1 MRRPS
6 FASHRIPCSITGCM
20 FVSTALLL
28 GLAVGCPM
36 GTETTDPAGSGQNAG
51 ENQMTG
57 TDNSGGSADNG
68 GDSSRSGEDPGAPID
83 GDTVDPIAPPAIA
96 GTWKGKNVWEFTQTQ
111 TSPTEM
117 SFDFSFES
125 DFEITF
131 GDDGRP
137 GLLTLPL
144 LGQSGASGDPIEADI
159 LDVGKTKRFT
169 QTSEFTVNGETT
181 TIDTVTTITVR
192 EAAFT
197 ENGFRLVY
205 DFEMTST
212 NTGGQLGGSTQTMSG
227 SSTYEAELVGDT
239 LTYTQTIVQDIEQSF
254 GGITQI
260 ARQEGTG
267 VATLTRE

>member
-6 FASHRIPCSITGCM
+6 FRSRRSPFSLTGCI
-20 FVSTALLL
+20 FVSCTLLL
-28 GLAVGCPM
+28 GLPAGCPM
-36 GTETTDPAGSGQNAG
+36 DAEATDPAAGEQNA
-51 ENQMTG
+51 T
-57 TDNSGGSADNG
+57 
-68 GDSSRSGEDPGAPID
+68 GDSSRTGEGVGGASGDDPVVQ
-83 GDTVDPIAPPAIA
+83 VDPPAIT
-96 GTWKGKNVWEFTQTQ
+96 GTWKGQNVWEFTQTQ
-111 TSPTEM
+111 TSPTEL

-125 DFEITF
+125 EFEITF

-144 LGQSGASGDPIEADI
+144 LGQSDASGDPIEADI
-159 LDVGKTKRFT
+159 FDVGKTKRFT

-192 EAAFT
+192 EASFT

-227 SSTYEAELVGDT
+227 ASTYEAQLDGDT
-239 LTYTQTIVQDIEQSF
+239 LTYTQTIAQDIEQSF